1 MRFLFFIFF
10 IKNVNL
16 NLISLIE
23 GLLLNKKV
31 CISMVT
37 LMIKL
42 VKILIKGNRF
52 ELDSNV
58 LPDKVNGLLPI

>member
-1 MRFLFFIFF
+1 
-10 IKNVNL
+10 
-16 NLISLIE
+16 
-23 GLLLNKKV
+23 
-31 CISMVT
+31 MVT

-58 LPDKVNGLLPI
+58 LPDKVNGLLPIWLMECYCVHIQSMYPLLEVNII